1 MKSYTLKT
9 LYLLFLIANVFLIAS
24 VVNNDLYYVQAS
36 SVSEEN
42 AVSDTETVNDDEQ
55 NSTSSEESGNVESVE
70 TNAVPDETPSKTETT
85 SESFQMDVKCTAYC
99 SCAKCCGI
107 YAKNRPV
114 DEEGNPIILTASGE
128 KAQAGVTVGVDPD
141 VIPLGAKVVINGH
154 EYIAQDT
161 GNPNV
166 VKDNVIDVYFDDHDE
181 ALEFGVQYATATI
194 ITT

>member
-9 LYLLFLIANVFLIAS
+9 LHLLFLIANVFLIAS
-24 VVNNDLYYVQAS
+24 VVNNDMYYVQAAS
-36 SVSEEN
+36 LSEEN
-42 AVSDTETVNDDEQ
+42 MVSDTETVNDDEQ
-55 NSTSSEESGNVESVE
+55 NSTLSEESGNVESVE
-70 TNAVPDETPSKTETT
+70 TNAICVETENKTEPVG
-85 SESFQMDVKCTAYC
+85 ESFQMEVKCTAYC
-99 SCAKCCGI
+99 SCAKCCGE

-128 KAQAGVTVGVDPD
+128 KAKAGVTVGVDPD
-141 VIPLGAKVVINGH
+141 VIPLGAKVIINGH

-181 ALEFGVQYATATI
+181 ALKFGVQYATAII